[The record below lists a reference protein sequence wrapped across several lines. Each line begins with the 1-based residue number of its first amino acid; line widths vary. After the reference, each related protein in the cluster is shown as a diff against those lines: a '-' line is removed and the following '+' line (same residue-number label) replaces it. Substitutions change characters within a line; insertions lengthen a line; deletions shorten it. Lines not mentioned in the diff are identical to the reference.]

1 MPQRID
7 LMGAI
12 VAIFIYL
19 LSILIFSFRIADK
32 PHYGHWLG
40 YFLFLLAMPLL
51 YLLVKAPQLQRPA
64 IYYLQIGLMLLWLL
78 AELLLD
84 YIFKIDF
91 RRSGWMMICYVTLF
105 FTATGGML
113 GVASLAGRGWTIVSV
128 VLFLVMAILA
138 FVQRNLTG
146 L

>member
-1 MPQRID
+1 MPERID
-7 LMGAI
+7 LIGAI
-12 VAIFIYL
+12 VAVFIYL
-19 LSILIFSFRIADK
+19 LSILVFSLRIAGK
-32 PHYGHWLG
+32 THHGYWLG
-40 YFLFLLAMPLL
+40 YFLFLLAIPLG
-51 YLLVKAPQLQRPA
+51 YLLLKAPQLQRQM
-64 IYYLQIGLMLLWLL
+64 IYYIQIGLMLLWLL

-105 FTATGGML
+105 FAATGGML